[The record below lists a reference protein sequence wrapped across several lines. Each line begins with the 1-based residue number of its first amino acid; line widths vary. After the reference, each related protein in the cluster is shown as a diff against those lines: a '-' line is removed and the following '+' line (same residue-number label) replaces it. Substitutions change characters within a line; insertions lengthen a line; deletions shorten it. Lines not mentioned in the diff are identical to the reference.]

1 MRAGRTLRNIIIT
14 DIVMILTMLVF
25 LTAHAVCGQG
35 WMLSAYVT
43 SLTGSYHFTMR
54 LIVGQIMILYYRKHP
69 PRPGSFTTR
78 SFAFEPELY
87 RRLNVK
93 SWKNRLIT
101 ARPDQ
106 FDMKNLTPAEMLRS
120 MVQAETGHS
129 YDHAAVFP
137 AAAADNTL
145 RHCPGVHHHIS
156 AGLHDGS
163 SLRHYTEIQ
172 YPEDHQVYGVNW
184 TEMQMISC
192 PSIIF

>member
-87 RRLNVK
+87 RR
-93 SWKNRLIT
+93 
-101 ARPDQ
+101 PDQ

-120 MVQAETGHS
+120 MVQAETGHLMIMLLS
-129 YDHAAVFP
+129 FLPLLLIIPYGTAPVFIITSVL
-137 AAAADNTL
+137 A
-145 RHCPGVHHHIS
+145 CM
-156 AGLHDGS
+156 
-163 SLRHYTEIQ
+163 TEVPFVIIQ
-172 YPEDHQVYGVNW
+172 RYNIPR
-184 TEMQMISC
+184 
-192 PSIIF
+192 IIRYMELTGQRCR